1 MKRALVLLAT
11 TALTGPA
18 LAEPDMTYD
27 EALAC
32 VERVVPA
39 ETYVTN
45 DLLPSDADLSDITP
59 MDETV
64 RMRLGLSWILDDA
77 HSQFYNAI
85 EEGFFAEEGIEVE
98 LVPGGPG
105 KNHIQTLG
113 GGVVD
118 VAVASAGSYLPRAIT
133 SPTPIEGITSVGSVL
148 KGGPAAFLTIDEDLI
163 GKELTPQDL
172 KGRTVAGGPFLEHMP
187 ILLDKAGMDEGDV
200 TIIKAGFT
208 PDALFAG
215 TADFYFGWIFN
226 QTRTIAAQGY
236 DWNAL
241 MWGPHA
247 FDDFPDSIVMMKDDI
262 AENPEL
268 SARFMRAVHRGIA
281 FMLEN
286 PEASADN
293 VLKYAA
299 DAPHLT
305 KELVLARYEQQTP
318 LVTKGDTRL
327 LETDLSAWNENTATL
342 LQYGFMPTV
351 NCS

>member
-1 MKRALVLLAT
+1 MKRALLLLAT

-18 LAEPDMTYD
+18 LAGPDMTYD

-39 ETYVTN
+39 ENYVTN
-45 DLLPSDADLSDITP
+45 DLLPSDADLADITP
-59 MDETV
+59 MAETV
-64 RMRLGLSWILDDA
+64 EMRVGLSWILDDG
-77 HSQFYNAI
+77 HSHFYNAI
-85 EEGFFAEEGIEVE
+85 EEGFFADEGIEVE

-148 KGGPAAFLTIDEDLI
+148 KGGPAAFLTIDEALI
-163 GKELTPQDL
+163 GRDLTPQDL

-236 DWNAL
+236 EWNAL
-241 MWGPHA
+241 MWGPNA

-299 DAPHLT
+299 DAPQLT

-318 LVTKGDTRL
+318 LVTKGDGRL
-327 LETDLSAWNENTATL
+327 LETDLGAWNENAATL

-351 NCS
+351 DCG

>member
-1 MKRALVLLAT
+1 MKRTLALLAT
-11 TALTGPA
+11 TALAGPA
-18 LAEPDMTYD
+18 LAQPDMTYE

-39 ETYVTN
+39 ENYVTN
-45 DLLPSDADLSDITP
+45 DLLPSDADLADITP
-59 MDETV
+59 MAETV
-64 RMRLGLSWILDDA
+64 TLRVGLSWVLDDGQS
-77 HSQFYNAI
+77 HFYNAI
-85 EEGFFAEEGIEVE
+85 EQGFFADEGIEVE

-148 KGGPAAFLTIDEDLI
+148 KGGPAAFLTIDEELL
-163 GKELTPQDL
+163 GKELTPEDL
-172 KGRTVAGGPFLEHMP
+172 MGRTVAGGPFLEHMP
-187 ILLDKAGMDEGDV
+187 ILLDKAGMEEGDV

-226 QTRTIAAQGY
+226 QTRAISAQGY
-236 DWNAL
+236 EWNAL
-241 MWGPHA
+241 MWGPHG
-247 FDDFPDSIVMMKDDI
+247 FEDFPDSIVMMKDTI
-262 AENPEL
+262 AENPEVGE
-268 SARFMRAVHRGIA
+268 RFMRAVHRGID

-286 PEASADN
+286 PEVSAET
-293 VLKYAA
+293 VLKYAT
-299 DAPHLT
+299 DAPHLN
-305 KELVLARYEQQTP
+305 KELVLQRYEQQAP
-318 LVTKGDTRL
+318 LVTKGDLRL
-327 LETDLSAWNENTATL
+327 LETDFSAWNENTAIL

-351 NCS
+351 DCS